1 MSANF
6 QVEVI
11 CAAMV
16 KVVIWGPSA
25 DEIRKE
31 RGQTCGSSQ
40 RLQSESLLTDR
51 QSETQD
57 WG

>member
-16 KVVIWGPSA
+16 KIIIWGPSA
-25 DEIRKE
+25 DEIREE
-31 RGQTCGSSQ
+31 RGQTRGSSQ
-40 RLQSESLLTDR
+40 RFQSESSLTDR
-51 QSETQD
+51 QSETQL
-57 WG
+57 G